1 MSNEVGH
8 VKSRSKCFSASPATP
23 EHPARRNVYRALSPD
38 GAFVFALT
46 ELLGPFPFILWCGP
60 PNMSAVTNDHDDLCD
75 SLRVNPLA
83 SLLRS
88 FSRIYPKLT
97 SR

>member
-1 MSNEVGH
+1 VKKFVFGGNRDGKPGDMSNEVGH

-46 ELLGPFPFILWCGP
+46 ELLGPFPFIFVVRPTKHVCGHERP
-60 PNMSAVTNDHDDLCD
+60 
-75 SLRVNPLA
+75 
-83 SLLRS
+83 
-88 FSRIYPKLT
+88 
-97 SR
+97 